1 MGGNN
6 THVTTEHLNVKN
18 SYKRRGKNA
27 NYPMEKW
34 AKDIFRYFLKPRRLV
49 SMWGKQSHESS
60 GKGSLETQEDI
71 RTHPLGCLKLL
82 KTRQV
87 WTRS

>member
-34 AKDIFRYFLKPRRLV
+34 AKDTFRYFLKPRRLV
-49 SMWGKQSHESS
+49 SMWGKLSLMSRQ
-60 GKGSLETQEDI
+60 GKGAWRHRKTSEH
-71 RTHPLGCLKLL
+71 THWD
-82 KTRQV
+82 V
-87 WTRS
+87 